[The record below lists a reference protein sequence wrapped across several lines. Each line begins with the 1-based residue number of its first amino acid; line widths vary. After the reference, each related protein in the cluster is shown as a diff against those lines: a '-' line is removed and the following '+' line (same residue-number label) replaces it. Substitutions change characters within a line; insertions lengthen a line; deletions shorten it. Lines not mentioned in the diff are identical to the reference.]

1 MSKQYLG
8 TFEQAVLLALAG
20 NDGDAD
26 GMSIVDAIE
35 TAGGREVSV
44 PAVYVTLKRL
54 EKKGL
59 VCSEVR
65 AEAGDGPARRKYFTL
80 QPEGVAELAKARD
93 LLECLWGRAR
103 LERGGDKA

>member
-1 MSKQYLG
+1 MTNQYLG

-20 NDGDAD
+20 LGGDAH

-35 TAGGREVSV
+35 QAGGREVSV

-59 VCSEVR
+59 VSSEVR
-65 AEAGDGPARRKYFTL
+65 TGEGDGPARRKYFTL
-80 QPEGVAELAKARD
+80 QPQGVAELAKARD
-93 LLECLWGRAR
+93 LLDSLWGRVR
-103 LERGGDKA
+103 LEKLGGGT